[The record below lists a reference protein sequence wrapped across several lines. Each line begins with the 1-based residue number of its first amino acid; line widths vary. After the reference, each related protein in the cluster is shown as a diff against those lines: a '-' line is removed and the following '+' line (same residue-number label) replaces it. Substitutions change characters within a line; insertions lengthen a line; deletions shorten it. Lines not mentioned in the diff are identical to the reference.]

1 MAPADSVGPAL
12 VIIDVQA
19 GFISEYTERCLPRIH
34 ELARSGRFETVI
46 ATRFSN
52 PEGSP
57 FRRLIGWS
65 RLATDEE
72 VALDPVVEKH
82 ADLIIDKVTYGAG
95 AELESALRARGIVE
109 ATIVGIDTDVCV
121 LHNAAALFDRGF
133 TVHVDLGGCATN
145 GGPDADAAA
154 VPLLR
159 RTIGGNQVI
168 PRADTA
174 S

>member
-1 MAPADSVGPAL
+1 MASAHSVGPAL

-19 GFISEYTERCLPRIH
+19 GFISDYTERCLPRIH
-34 ELARSGRFETVI
+34 ELARSGRFEAVI

-65 RLATDEE
+65 RLATEE
-72 VALDPVVEKH
+72 DIALDPVVEEH
-82 ADLIIDKVTYGAG
+82 ADVIIDKVTYGAG
-95 AELESALRARGIVE
+95 AELEKTLRASGIVE
-109 ATIVGIDTDVCV
+109 ATMVGIDTDVCV
-121 LHNAAALFDRGF
+121 LQNAAALFDRGF
-133 TVHVDLGGCATN
+133 TVHVDLDGCATN

-154 VPLLR
+154 APLLR
-159 RTIGGNQVI
+159 RTLGKNQVI
-168 PRADTA
+168 RRAHAA